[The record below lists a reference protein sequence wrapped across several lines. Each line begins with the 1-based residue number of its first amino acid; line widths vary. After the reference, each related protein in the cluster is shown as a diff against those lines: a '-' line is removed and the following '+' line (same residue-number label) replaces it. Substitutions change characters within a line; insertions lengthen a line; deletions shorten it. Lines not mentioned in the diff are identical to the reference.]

1 MPPLSPLVAVMA
13 AASASASFTATPAAM
28 SLRGRACISEAP
40 VKGALERQISS
51 AEAALQRR
59 GAVLDHAHG
68 NRAAADGNRPRQ
80 IRVQMASSDQ
90 WMEKGAARERRISY
104 LKNKGDL
111 NASESGELDGLISRG
126 LQFEE
131 QYNTRTFSAEHVAFK
146 ASHNAALAA
155 LAAHCSG
162 EQRGHDGRD
171 DGGSHG
177 CNLFYLDGPDAGT
190 THALFG
196 RGIQPSRCY
205 VANRHASSCEALVLA
220 GLPRTNVAHEW
231 AEEALRRPVP
241 EQRRAPDDAG
251 GPFGGVDFGCFYFDG
266 CSGHPPIV
274 VEMAAAALG
283 ARRGGR
289 PRAPVALGYTLCG
302 GGRDIVERELFVTR
316 AVVRLAKAA
325 GSAAPAPSPSPS
337 PWL

>member
-1 MPPLSPLVAVMA
+1 MPPLSPLVAVIA

-28 SLRGRACISEAP
+28 SLRGRACIHTNTPSEAP
-40 VKGALERQISS
+40 VKGALERQI
-51 AEAALQRR
+51 QRR

-80 IRVQMASSDQ
+80 TRVQMASSDQ

-155 LAAHCSG
+155 LAAHCSQAEQSRG
-162 EQRGHDGRD
+162 AEQRGHHGRE

-220 GLPRTNVAHEW
+220 GLPRANVAHEW

-241 EQRRAPDDAG
+241 EQRPAPDDAG
-251 GPFGGVDFGCFYFDG
+251 GPFAGVDFGCFYFDG

-283 ARRGGR
+283 ARRVGS

-325 GSAAPAPSPSPS
+325 G
-337 PWL
+337 

>member
-1 MPPLSPLVAVMA
+1 MPPLTRLIMAVIA

-28 SLRGRACISEAP
+28 SLRGRACIHTNTPSEAP
-40 VKGALERQISS
+40 VKGALERQI
-51 AEAALQRR
+51 QRR

-80 IRVQMASSDQ
+80 TRVQMASSDQ

-155 LAAHCSG
+155 LAAHCSQAERSRGG
-162 EQRGHDGRD
+162 EQRGHAGCD

-220 GLPRTNVAHEW
+220 GLPRANVAHEW

-325 GSAAPAPSPSPS
+325 G
-337 PWL
+337 

>member
-1 MPPLSPLVAVMA
+1 M
-13 AASASASFTATPAAM
+13 
-28 SLRGRACISEAP
+28 
-40 VKGALERQISS
+40 
-51 AEAALQRR
+51 
-59 GAVLDHAHG
+59 
-68 NRAAADGNRPRQ
+68 
-80 IRVQMASSDQ
+80 
-90 WMEKGAARERRISY
+90 
-104 LKNKGDL
+104 
-111 NASESGELDGLISRG
+111 
-126 LQFEE
+126 
-131 QYNTRTFSAEHVAFK
+131 SAEHVAFK

-155 LAAHCSG
+155 LAAHCSQAERSRGG
-162 EQRGHDGRD
+162 EQRGHAGCD

-283 ARRGGR
+283 ARRVGR

-316 AVVRLAKAA
+316 EVVRLAKAA
-325 GSAAPAPSPSPS
+325 G
-337 PWL
+337 

>member
-1 MPPLSPLVAVMA
+1 MPPLSPLVAVIA

-28 SLRGRACISEAP
+28 SLRGRACIHTNTPSEAP
-40 VKGALERQISS
+40 DSSYDERQI
-51 AEAALQRR
+51 QRR

-80 IRVQMASSDQ
+80 TRVQMASSDQ

-162 EQRGHDGRD
+162 EQRGHHGRD

-220 GLPRTNVAHEW
+220 GLPRANVAHEW

-325 GSAAPAPSPSPS
+325 G
-337 PWL
+337 

>member
-1 MPPLSPLVAVMA
+1 
-13 AASASASFTATPAAM
+13 
-28 SLRGRACISEAP
+28 
-40 VKGALERQISS
+40 
-51 AEAALQRR
+51 
-59 GAVLDHAHG
+59 
-68 NRAAADGNRPRQ
+68 
-80 IRVQMASSDQ
+80 MASSDQ

-155 LAAHCSG
+155 LAAHCSQAERPRDHPRQG
-162 EQRGHDGRD
+162 EQRGHHGRD

-220 GLPRTNVAHEW
+220 GLPRANVAHEW

-274 VEMAAAALG
+274 VEMATAALG

-325 GSAAPAPSPSPS
+325 G
-337 PWL
+337 

>member
-1 MPPLSPLVAVMA
+1 MPPLSPLVAVIT

-28 SLRGRACISEAP
+28 SLRGRACIHTNTPSEAL
-40 VKGALERQISS
+40 VKLERQI
-51 AEAALQRR
+51 QRR

-80 IRVQMASSDQ
+80 TRVQMASSDQ

-220 GLPRTNVAHEW
+220 GVPRTNVAHEW

>member
-1 MPPLSPLVAVMA
+1 MPPLTRLIMAVIA

-28 SLRGRACISEAP
+28 SLRGRACIHTNTPSEAP
-40 VKGALERQISS
+40 VKGALERQI
-51 AEAALQRR
+51 QRR

-80 IRVQMASSDQ
+80 TRVQMASSDQ

-155 LAAHCSG
+155 LAAHCSQAERSRGG
-162 EQRGHDGRD
+162 EQRGHAGCD

-220 GLPRTNVAHEW
+220 GLPRANVAHEW

-241 EQRRAPDDAG
+241 EQRPAPDDAG

-325 GSAAPAPSPSPS
+325 G
-337 PWL
+337 

>member
-1 MPPLSPLVAVMA
+1 
-13 AASASASFTATPAAM
+13 M
-28 SLRGRACISEAP
+28 SLRGRAFIHNTPSEAAD
-40 VKGALERQISS
+40 KGALQRRI
-51 AEAALQRR
+51 QRR

-80 IRVQMASSDQ
+80 ARVQMASSDQ

-155 LAAHCSG
+155 LAAHCSQAERSRGG
-162 EQRGHDGRD
+162 EQRGHAGRD

-220 GLPRTNVAHEW
+220 GLPRANVAHEW

-241 EQRRAPDDAG
+241 EQRRGPDDAG

-274 VEMAAAALG
+274 VEMAAAAIG
-283 ARRGGR
+283 ARRVGS

-325 GSAAPAPSPSPS
+325 G
-337 PWL
+337 

>member
-1 MPPLSPLVAVMA
+1 
-13 AASASASFTATPAAM
+13 M
-28 SLRGRACISEAP
+28 SLRGRACIHTNTPSEAP
-40 VKGALERQISS
+40 VKGALERQI
-51 AEAALQRR
+51 QRR

-80 IRVQMASSDQ
+80 TRVQMASSDQ

-104 LKNKGDL
+104 LKNKSDL

-155 LAAHCSG
+155 LAAHCSQAERSRGG
-162 EQRGHDGRD
+162 EQRGHAGCD

-220 GLPRTNVAHEW
+220 GLPRANVAHEW

-274 VEMAAAALG
+274 VEMATAALG

-316 AVVRLAKAA
+316 EVVRLAKAA
-325 GSAAPAPSPSPS
+325 G
-337 PWL
+337 